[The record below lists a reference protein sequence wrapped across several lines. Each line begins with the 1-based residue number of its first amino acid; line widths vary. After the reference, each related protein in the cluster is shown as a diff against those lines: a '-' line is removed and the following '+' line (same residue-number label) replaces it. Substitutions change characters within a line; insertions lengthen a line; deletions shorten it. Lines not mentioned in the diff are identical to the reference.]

1 MMTELE
7 RFQATVAHQKHNEW
21 LYHAG
26 FTPDL
31 ERRIRERFG
40 LGPTNSISRYFG
52 MFEPVSVGLRPPE
65 NLEKPDFWPY
75 YREME
80 IAEGAKLDGFGV
92 LHEPGSMYHFTHR
105 ISPLRNAEK
114 LEDIETFPYPN
125 LDGFTDESMAAQVEQ
140 AHAAGRVATCW
151 IGHMYETAWQ
161 IRDYEGFLIDM
172 VTRPEWANYILD
184 RLTERNIKVA
194 EAAARAGVDY
204 LRTGD
209 DVANQNSLMFSPDQ
223 WRTFIKARWAKVYD
237 AARAIKPDIEI
248 WYHSDGNIEAIIPE
262 LIEIGVTILN
272 PVQPECMD
280 VLEIK
285 RSYGQDLVLD
295 GVIGTQTTMPFGSP
309 DDVRAIVRERIK
321 TLGYD
326 GAFIGA
332 PTHVLEPEVPIENF
346 EAFVE
351 VMQQRVKHD
360 FS

>member
-1 MMTELE
+1 MTELE
-7 RFQATVAHQKHNEW
+7 RFRATVAHEKHNEW

-31 ERRIRERFG
+31 ERRVRERFG
-40 LGPTNSISRYFG
+40 LGPKDSISEYFDMYAPVAVG
-52 MFEPVSVGLRPPE
+52 MKPPE
-65 NLEKPDFWPY
+65 HRETPGFWRY
-75 YREME
+75 YDDMDVP
-80 IAEGAKLDGFGV
+80 EGARLDGFGV
-92 LHEPGSMYHFTHR
+92 LHVPGSMYHFTHR
-105 ISPLRNAEK
+105 ISPLRNAKK
-114 LEDIETFPYPN
+114 LEDIEAFPYPN
-125 LDGFTDESMAAQVEQ
+125 LDGFKDDHMAAQVKE
-140 AHAAGRVATCW
+140 AHAAGRVTTCW

-161 IRDYEGFLIDM
+161 IRDYESFLIDM
-172 VTRPEWANYILD
+172 VTAPEWAMYILD
-184 RLTERNIKVA
+184 RLTERNIKNA
-194 EAAARAGVDY
+194 EAAARAGVDF

-209 DVANQNSLMFSPDQ
+209 DVANQNTMMFSLDH
-223 WRTFIKARWAKVYD
+223 WRTFIKARWEKVYA

-285 RSYGQDLVLD
+285 RKYEKDLVLD
-295 GVIGTQTTMPFGSP
+295 GVIGTQTTMPFSSP
-309 DDVRAIVRERIK
+309 DEVRAVVQERIK

-332 PTHVLEPEVPIENF
+332 PTHVLEPEVPIENL

-351 VMQQRVKHD
+351 AMRQKKGL
-360 FS
+360 